1 MSLFLG
7 LVAAFYIRLSD
18 RNIQRLERQMRLH
31 MKRAKEQAE
40 KERAEA
46 LRRAMVGQESESF
59 DDATNDT
66 TDEEQPPDRKS
77 KVASLR
83 SRLRL
88 VGFEFLPVNEED
100 KEALF
105 GSPKNSESIGQQR
118 RERILQNSTYSED
131 VDAQMDR
138 TMTT

>member
-1 MSLFLG
+1 
-7 LVAAFYIRLSD
+7 
-18 RNIQRLERQMRLH
+18 MRLH

-46 LRRAMVGQESESF
+46 LRRAMVGQESDSF

-88 VGFEFLPVNEED
+88 VERTKRTKRHSLVLLKRPNRLVNNEGNAFY
-100 KEALF
+100 KIVVT
-105 GSPKNSESIGQQR
+105 PKMSTLKWTGQ
-118 RERILQNSTYSED
+118 
-131 VDAQMDR
+131 
-138 TMTT
+138 